1 MGFGGESYPPAGIGF
16 GAHPEIKKNP
26 QSDDRCGSCY
36 KGGECEC
43 NQEDCACKQKNKP
56 KK

>member
-36 KGGECEC
+36 KGGKCEC
-43 NQEDCACKQKNKP
+43 DPEDCVCKQEKTEK
-56 KK
+56 

>member
-26 QSDDRCGSCY
+26 PDDGSCQ
-36 KGGECEC
+36 KGGDCEC
-43 NQEDCACKQKNKP
+43 KQKDCACKQKEKSE
-56 KK
+56 K